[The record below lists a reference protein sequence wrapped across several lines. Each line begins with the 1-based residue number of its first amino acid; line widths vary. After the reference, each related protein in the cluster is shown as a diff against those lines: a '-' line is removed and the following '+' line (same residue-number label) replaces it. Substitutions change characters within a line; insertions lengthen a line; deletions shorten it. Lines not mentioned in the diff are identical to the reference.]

1 MTGPEHFA
9 EAERLLAASHTS
21 GSDDAR
27 HVIARA
33 QVHAT
38 LAQTAAI
45 ITQTRDLAESAEL
58 NVDDWLEALNAD
70 NT

>member
-9 EAERLLAASHTS
+9 EAERLLAT
-21 GSDDAR
+21 GRGRDDAR

>member
-9 EAERLLAASHTS
+9 EAERLLAA
-21 GSDDAR
+21 GRGRDDAR

-58 NVDDWLEALNAD
+58 NADDWLEALNAD